1 MVSTAAGIAA
11 AGVAFWQLSETEAP
25 NYELVSTENVL
36 RDIEELPVE
45 LNDDGELVRPIRYI
59 YTNAQRWRDPK
70 TQKTYV
76 EYRPFENTVPTLVA
90 VY

>member
-1 MVSTAAGIAA
+1 M
-11 AGVAFWQLSETEAP
+11 
-25 NYELVSTENVL
+25 L

-45 LNDDGELVRPIRYI
+45 LNADGELVRPIRYI